1 MMTYYIFQ
9 FQAAIHG
16 DAEVLRSLD
25 VQPIMKQIRNEE
37 CDWVRDSQL
46 ENGRRC
52 WAEAQTKLPESGT
65 VVMLLNFTDGTI
77 VDLFCLNKIMK
88 DHPELQC
95 AAFAKIQWEAEEPY
109 SEYYTYCSE
118 EPGDGVC
125 CGSEFTDGMS
135 LTPSVLE
142 LTGHTGKRHAFSFHE
157 FAEALRKNTPD
168 LAEKLNFPPEKL
180 EDHLEC
186 LTEGEPVAFHVC
198 LSPEGKLSLG
208 AYEAMQDPKS
218 ARVLDAFE
226 RGKAERDE
234 LLAVYREVFQND
246 GLQFREEGE
255 GRHCR
260 WFVLDED
267 GNEYFLHSQWRLRTA
282 RSDWSF
288 PEGWWDW
295 APFDWKEYF
304 PLPNPFDEDEDWCGD
319 DEEDFDEEDE

>member
-65 VVMLLNFTDGTI
+65 AVMLLNFTDGTI

-95 AAFAKIQWEAEEPY
+95 AAFAEIEWEAEEPY
-109 SEYYTYCSE
+109 REYYTYCSE

-125 CGSEFTDGMS
+125 CGSEFTDGIS

-142 LTGHTGKRHAFSFHE
+142 LTDHTGRCHAFSFHD

-168 LAEKLNFPPEKL
+168 LAEKLDFPPEEL
-180 EDHLEC
+180 EEHLKW

-198 LSPEGKLSLG
+198 LSPEGALSLG

-218 ARVLDAFE
+218 ARIMEAFE
-226 RGKAERDE
+226 EGDADQDE
-234 LLAVYREVFQND
+234 VLAVYREVFKND
-246 GLQFREEGE
+246 SLLFREEGE
-255 GRHCR
+255 GRHC
-260 WFVLDED
+260 WFILDGD
-267 GNEYFLHSQWRLRTA
+267 GNEYFLHSKWNLRTD
-282 RSDWSF
+282 RSDWGF
-288 PEGWWDW
+288 PEDWWDW
-295 APFDWKEYF
+295 VPFDWKEYF
-304 PLPNPFDEDEDWCGD
+304 PLPDPLEEDEDWCG
-319 DEEDFDEEDE
+319 EDEDD